1 MTICKNLELQVATTQ
16 PNRHWVHVTCD
27 PKLSVEESMDMEM
40 QKALVVYNSLDSM
53 FLIKSFATVLLTD
66 ARASRPGV

>member
-1 MTICKNLELQVATTQ
+1 
-16 PNRHWVHVTCD
+16 
-27 PKLSVEESMDMEM
+27 MDMEM